1 VRALALLLT
10 AGLLAGCGGS
20 TRNVVSGGAVPG
32 TTRTVYSLLP
42 NPGEGAARDMVLG
55 QKLAIQQAGGRA
67 GGFALSFV
75 SLDESTADPGL
86 VSERAAA
93 VTFQAI
99 RDPQVI
105 AIFGGASSQAAMIS
119 VPLIDAAG
127 ILHLLPGAGYPG
139 FTRAWAPG
147 EPAKW
152 LPSGSARNLKRLV
165 PDDTEQAK
173 ALVAA
178 AERAAGGGP
187 TGGGL
192 RQPLRIA
199 VEQEP
204 SDAAGALAT
213 AVGRA
218 AEEVGAR
225 IVDSTAA
232 ADAVVYAG
240 SDVPTAVAA
249 ARDVTA
255 AGTPIVLPDDLVRA
269 GVAERLDPRTRR
281 RTALVSGAPAPHGP
295 EVRALAPAFRAAFGR
310 DPGPYA
316 VLGYESMKAVVA
328 ALDRVGPR
336 ERRRQ
341 AVTAAFRPPPPHGFA
356 AYRAD
361 GRALDTLG
369 T

>member
-295 EVRALAPAFRAAFGR
+295 EVRALAPVFRAAFGR